1 MKNSPKVKFFWNYVD
16 IIDNYWSFATTGGMI
31 VMMIKKGIA
40 VLLSAMMFLI
50 WIPAESIEASTK
62 KISNFVL
69 KYNGTEIPTNT
80 KAVLNTDFTVEANE
94 EDIKEMSFTITGT
107 GFTNNIKQLR
117 LVRQRDRKTITILA
131 EDTNKNKNIKFK
143 SETSIEGILTIS
155 ARKELSR
162 VIKNSN
168 KDHPL
173 VYSSA
178 GIYDIYIDFSDGTV
192 AGTGKMIVK
201 DRPRIIQTNPR
212 DGENFVNPEAFY
224 ERFRNEDG
232 TYDEGYYIRATFEDI
247 GNNLELRQGGNN
259 KPLPTGI
266 TLYIEGE
273 NENFVDQ
280 TKELRSI
287 RNGSN
292 HEFTV
297 YIPLTEK
304 LKDGQKYE
312 VFFPERTLVEYKDIA
327 TGGNYSYEWGFDT
340 NYFPKTERLYEGS
353 VPEYYDYYYPIVI
366 DGSLFTSLT
375 TVRFQHSDGRW
386 YEPYSVRVRDEE
398 TLYVYLPRNRRLPVG
413 TYDIVVTNRD
423 GYEASLVY
431 GVFSVVPEGEYI
443 PNEEYRIKREASM
456 GIIKEMLG
464 TSKDVL
470 DLKSSYSDASI
481 LTIDLDEWMGTE
493 SWIRELQYRVRSYDR
508 INTLH
513 LASKWVH
520 ATLSDVRLQVGAD
533 SRDVTLRVGRV
544 EPTVAGAIK
553 PKIIGRSIK
562 SDFIEVSGENF
573 TFSSVTLDIP
583 YVESDGR
590 GLIALRYDE
599 DLRNFYAIDCV
610 VNPLEGTVQI
620 VSSQP
625 GIFVVIE

>member
-1 MKNSPKVKFFWNYVD
+1 MMMKKR
-16 IIDNYWSFATTGGMI
+16 
-31 VMMIKKGIA
+31 IA
-40 VLLSAMMFLI
+40 ILLAAMMFLI
-50 WIPAESIEASTK
+50 WTPVEKIEASTK
-62 KISNFVL
+62 NISNFVL
-69 KYNGTEIPTNT
+69 KYNGAEIFTNT

-94 EDIKEMSFTITGT
+94 EDVQEMAFTITGA
-107 GFTNNIKQLR
+107 GFTDNIKQLR
-117 LVRQRDRKTITILA
+117 LVRQRDKKTITILA
-131 EDTNKNKNIKFK
+131 EDVSKNKNIEFK
-143 SETSIEGILTIS
+143 NGTTIEGILTPA

-162 VIKNSN
+162 ETKGSN

-192 AGTGKMIVK
+192 AGTGKMVVK

-212 DGENFVNPEAFY
+212 DGENFVNPEAFS

-232 TYDEGYYIRATFEDI
+232 TYDEGYYLRVVFEDI
-247 GNNLELRQGGNN
+247 GNNLELRTTGDN

-273 NENFVDQ
+273 SENFADQ
-280 TKELRSI
+280 TKELRSS
-287 RNGSN
+287 RNVSKN
-292 HEFTV
+292 EFTV
-297 YIPLTEK
+297 YIPLVER
-304 LKDGQKYE
+304 LKDGQKYK
-312 VFFPERTLVEYKDIA
+312 VLFPERTLVEYKDIV
-327 TGGNYSYEWGFDT
+327 TGGNHSYEWGFDT

-353 VPEYYDYYYPIVI
+353 VPEYYDYYYPIII
-366 DGSLFTSLT
+366 DGSLFTPLT
-375 TVRFQHSDGRW
+375 TIRFQQSNGRW
-386 YEPYSVRVRDEE
+386 YDPYSVRVRDEE
-398 TLYVYLPRNRRLPVG
+398 TLYVYLPRNPRLLVG

-423 GYEASLVY
+423 EYEASFVY

-443 PNEEYRIKREASM
+443 PNEEYRVKRESSM
-456 GIIKEMLG
+456 GMIKEMLG

-470 DLKSSYSDASI
+470 DLESSYSNASI

-493 SWIRELQYRVRSYDR
+493 SWVRELQYRVRSYDR

-520 ATLSDVRLQVGAD
+520 ATLHDLRLQAGAD
-533 SRDVTLRVGRV
+533 SRDISLRVGRV
-544 EPTVAGAIK
+544 APTVAGAIK
-553 PKIIGRSIK
+553 PKIIGRSVK

-625 GIFVVIE
+625 GIFVIIE

>member
-69 KYNGTEIPTNT
+69 KYNGTEVPTNT

-232 TYDEGYYIRATFEDI
+232 TCDEGYYIRATFEDI

-280 TKELRSI
+280 TKELRCI

-292 HEFTV
+292 H
-297 YIPLTEK
+297 
-304 LKDGQKYE
+304 
-312 VFFPERTLVEYKDIA
+312 
-327 TGGNYSYEWGFDT
+327 
-340 NYFPKTERLYEGS
+340 
-353 VPEYYDYYYPIVI
+353 
-366 DGSLFTSLT
+366 
-375 TVRFQHSDGRW
+375 
-386 YEPYSVRVRDEE
+386 
-398 TLYVYLPRNRRLPVG
+398 
-413 TYDIVVTNRD
+413 
-423 GYEASLVY
+423 
-431 GVFSVVPEGEYI
+431 
-443 PNEEYRIKREASM
+443 
-456 GIIKEMLG
+456 
-464 TSKDVL
+464 
-470 DLKSSYSDASI
+470 
-481 LTIDLDEWMGTE
+481 
-493 SWIRELQYRVRSYDR
+493 
-508 INTLH
+508 
-513 LASKWVH
+513 
-520 ATLSDVRLQVGAD
+520 
-533 SRDVTLRVGRV
+533 
-544 EPTVAGAIK
+544 
-553 PKIIGRSIK
+553 
-562 SDFIEVSGENF
+562 
-573 TFSSVTLDIP
+573 
-583 YVESDGR
+583 
-590 GLIALRYDE
+590 
-599 DLRNFYAIDCV
+599 
-610 VNPLEGTVQI
+610 
-620 VSSQP
+620 
-625 GIFVVIE
+625 